1 MTGLRDEAALSVDAP
16 AALAAYLAQT
26 QVVHV
31 VRFGPDGHI
40 QTVNPVMAAHLGLT
54 DALPHCSIFECL
66 TEPGVA
72 VVQQRLAGVS
82 SSPDPVN
89 LNFCDASG
97 EPFTLSCHLT
107 VSADGC
113 LLIGEA
119 VYADEQRLQRQLM
132 ELNEELA
139 ALARDC
145 QRSVVQAQQARH
157 LAENDSRDKDDGLAV
172 IAHELRQPLN
182 TALAAL
188 GVVKLNPALAE
199 RALQSLGRQID
210 YMTKL
215 VEDLLHAS
223 QVMRGRITLK
233 LERADL
239 TQLVQEAAEF
249 IEPGVRERNQC
260 LSIARPATS
269 SLPVRV
275 DISRIRQVLTN
286 ILSNATKY
294 TPVGGSIVVTLERS
308 GDATGCVRV
317 RDTGEGISP
326 EAIDKVFDL
335 FVRGTTGG
343 NGLGIGLAVAKR
355 LVELQDGTIT
365 ARSEGVGRGSEF
377 IVTLPLVPP
386 TA

>member
-1 MTGLRDEAALSVDAP
+1 MSRLRDETAFGVDAA

-26 QVVHV
+26 RVVHV
-31 VRFGPDGHI
+31 VRFGLDGRI
-40 QTVNPVMAAHLGLT
+40 QMVNPVMAEHLGLT
-54 DALPHCSIFECL
+54 DALPHRSIFEYL

-72 VVQQRLAGVS
+72 LVRQRLTGAS
-82 SSPDPVN
+82 KSADPVN
-89 LNFCDASG
+89 LNFCDAGG
-97 EPFTLSCHLT
+97 EPFTLSSHLT

-139 ALARDC
+139 ALARDR
-145 QRSVVQAQQARH
+145 QRSVVAAQQARH
-157 LAENDSRDKDDGLAV
+157 LAENASRDKDDGLAV

-188 GVVKLNPALAE
+188 GVVKLNPARAE
-199 RALQSLGRQID
+199 RAVESLGRQIG
-210 YMTKL
+210 YMTRL

-223 QVMRGRITLK
+223 QVMRGTITLK
-233 LERADL
+233 TERVDL
-239 TQLVQEAAEF
+239 TQLVNEAAEF
-249 IEPGVRERNQC
+249 IEAAVRERRQR
-260 LSIARPATS
+260 LTISGPEAP
-269 SLPVRV
+269 LPVRV
-275 DISRIRQVLTN
+275 DIGRMRQVLTN

-294 TPVGGSIVVTLERS
+294 TPGGGSIMVTLERS
-308 GDATGCVRV
+308 GDAAVCVRV
-317 RDTGEGISP
+317 RDTGEGIAA
-326 EAIDKVFDL
+326 EALGHVFDL

-355 LVELQDGTIT
+355 LVELQDGSIIV
-365 ARSEGVGRGSEF
+365 RSEGAGRGSEF
-377 IVTLPLVPP
+377 MVTLPLVPL